1 MIAPI
6 FSICYNSIELECSWR
21 VFMNKKIKPLLSI
34 LPIFCMATAGC
45 SISTIVTDANIDQW
59 YDTAT
64 GEINITEDVEI
75 EWWTWGG
82 NAANEIFT
90 NIAKTFSSSVC
101 PNIKVKYS
109 NFPSSSY
116 LNTLANSSNHLPDLF
131 FMPDTDFYEYAF
143 NGVIWDFSKYITKA
157 ELDDVWEAGYERYMY
172 NPETKIVGNTSGAG
186 LFALPKDISTFSLC
200 YNENLMKEACK
211 NLDLDYTEIRNEYL
225 VDTKPIS
232 WVKFIELGQKIK
244 PYLDKVK
251 KFFLSHYELNAAIF
265 SNNADFFSDD
275 GRTSRIEEPQFARAL
290 DFMHSLANEYGL
302 MAGASGSNTTTGY
315 NAFVGKNALFSFFGP
330 WDCEVFWG
338 VTSTEEYKD
347 FAVKMVPVPYGPG
360 ADDVYGTADDGIS
373 CAQIGSAGYCISKK
387 STTTNL
393 QRAAA
398 LKFCKWL
405 TINEDAQRQLYQM
418 GTQLPNLIS
427 MKDEY
432 INFGKG
438 MVTTYTG
445 EKIPV
450 NPSNLNAFIDVV
462 DGSSETDHVTGK
474 AKPETRILTNE
485 YKTDWSNTVTKT
497 KFWSDKDMT
506 GAKLVAAYKDI
517 LQSRINDSNA
527 KLGR

>member
-1 MIAPI
+1 
-6 FSICYNSIELECSWR
+6 
-21 VFMNKKIKPLLSI
+21 MNKKIPSLLCI
-34 LPIFCMATAGC
+34 LPFLCLAATGC
-45 SISTIVTDANIDQW
+45 KISSIAKDANIDKW
-59 YDTAT
+59 YNKTT
-64 GEINITEDVEI
+64 GEIDITEDVEI

-90 NIAKTFSSSVC
+90 NIAKTFSTKVC

-143 NGVIWDFSKYITKA
+143 NGVIWDFSKYITDS
-157 ELDDVWEAGYERYMY
+157 ELSDVWEAGYERYMY
-172 NPETKIVGNTSGAG
+172 NPQTKIVGNTEGAG
-186 LFALPKDISTFSLC
+186 LYALPKDISTFSLC
-200 YNENLMKEACK
+200 YNENLMKEACT
-211 NLDLDYTEIRNEYL
+211 NLGLDYTEIRNEYL
-225 VDTKPIS
+225 IDTKPMS
-232 WVKFIELGQKIK
+232 WEKFIELGLKIK
-244 PYLDKVK
+244 PYLDTKGN
-251 KFFLSHYELNAAIF
+251 KFFLSHYELNAALF

-275 GRTSRIEEPQFARAL
+275 GTKSRIEEPQFAAAL
-290 DFMHSLANEYGL
+290 DFMHSLAEISGTGYGL

-315 NAFVGKNALFSFFGP
+315 NSFVGKNSMFSFFGP

-338 VTSTEEYKD
+338 VTSTEDAKD

-360 ADDVYGTADDGIS
+360 ADGVYNTEDDGMS
-373 CAQIGSAGYCISKK
+373 TAQIGSAGYCISNKT
-387 STTTNL
+387 TTTNL

-418 GTQLPNLIS
+418 GTQLPNLKS
-427 MKDEY
+427 MADEY
-432 INFGKG
+432 IKFGQG
-438 MVTTYTG
+438 MVTTYKG
-445 EKIPV
+445 QKIPV

-462 DGSSETDHVTGK
+462 NGSSETDRVTGR

-485 YKTDWSNTVTKT
+485 FKTDWSRIVTTT
-497 KFWSDKDMT
+497 KFWSDPTMT

-517 LQSRINDSNA
+517 LQSRINDSNS

>member
-1 MIAPI
+1 M
-6 FSICYNSIELECSWR
+6 SKKVCS
-21 VFMNKKIKPLLSI
+21 LLWI
-34 LPIFCMATAGC
+34 LPIVCFSVSGC
-45 SISTIVTDANIDQW
+45 KVSTIVKDANIDKW
-59 YDTAT
+59 YNQTT
-64 GEINITEDVEI
+64 KEIDIDEQVEI

-90 NIAKTFSSSVC
+90 NIAKTFSTKVC

-109 NFPSSSY
+109 NFPASSY

-143 NGVIWDFSKYITKA
+143 NGVIWDFSKYVTDE
-157 ELDDVWEAGYERYMY
+157 ELADVWEAGYERYMY
-172 NPETKIVGNTSGAG
+172 NPETKIVGNTDGAG
-186 LFALPKDISTFSLC
+186 LYALPKDISTFQLC
-200 YNENLMKEACK
+200 YNENLMKEACS
-211 NLDLDYTEIRNEYL
+211 NLGLEYSDIRNEYL
-225 VDTKPIS
+225 LDNKPMS
-232 WVKFIELGQKIK
+232 WDKFIELGLKIK
-244 PYLDKVK
+244 PYLDTKGN
-251 KFFLSHYELNAAIF
+251 KFFLSHYELNAALF

-275 GRTSRIEEPQFARAL
+275 GRTSRIEEPQFAESL
-290 DFMHSLANEYGL
+290 DFMHDLAIKYGL

-315 NAFVGKNALFSFFGP
+315 NSFVGKNSLFSFFGP

-338 VTSTEEYKD
+338 VTSTEEAKD
-347 FAVKMVPVPYGPG
+347 FAVKIVPAPYGPHSN
-360 ADDVYGTADDGIS
+360 GIS
-373 CAQIGSAGYCISKK
+373 CSQIGSAGYCISRK

-405 TINEDAQRQLYQM
+405 TINEEAQRQLYQM
-418 GTQLPNLIS
+418 GTQLPNLKS
-427 MKDEY
+427 MADEY
-432 INFGKG
+432 IKFGQG

-445 EKIPV
+445 KKIPV

-462 DGSSETDHVTGK
+462 DGTSDTDHVTGR

-485 YKTDWSNTVTKT
+485 YKTDWSRVVTST
-497 KFWSDKDMT
+497 KFWSDPNMT
-506 GAKLVAAYKDI
+506 GAKLVEAYKDI